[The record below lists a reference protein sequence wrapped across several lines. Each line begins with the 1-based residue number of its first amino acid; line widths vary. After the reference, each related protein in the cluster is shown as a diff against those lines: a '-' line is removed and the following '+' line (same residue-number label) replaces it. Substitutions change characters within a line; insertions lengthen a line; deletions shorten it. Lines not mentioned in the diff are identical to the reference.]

1 MLNAANPTKKNGIF
15 ACTCAGSFP
24 SIAVAQK
31 RWSIPGGPPCESKGI
46 TLEGKVGPPR
56 ATATTKQIKSGERIF
71 SDVGEISALLFVFA
85 CLLIVVVVV
94 VVGNSNSSS
103 SVFLMENTCVICE
116 M

>member
-1 MLNAANPTKKNGIF
+1 MLPTQQKNGIF

-24 SIAVAQK
+24 SIAVAQN
-31 RWSIPGGPPCESKGI
+31 RWSIPCGPPCESKGI

-85 CLLIVVVVV
+85 CLVIVV

-103 SVFLMENTCVICE
+103 SVLLMENTCVICE

>member
-1 MLNAANPTKKNGIF
+1 M
-15 ACTCAGSFP
+15 
-24 SIAVAQK
+24 
-31 RWSIPGGPPCESKGI
+31 
-46 TLEGKVGPPR
+46 EGKVGPPR
-56 ATATTKQIKSGERIF
+56 ATATTKQIKSGEKVF

-85 CLLIVVVVV
+85 CLLIVVVVVVV

>member
-1 MLNAANPTKKNGIF
+1 MLPTQQNKNGIF
-15 ACTCAGSFP
+15 ACMCAGSFP

-31 RWSIPGGPPCESKGI
+31 RWPIPGATPCESKGI

-94 VVGNSNSSS
+94 VIVGNSNSSS
-103 SVFLMENTCVICE
+103 SVLLMENTCVICE

>member
-1 MLNAANPTKKNGIF
+1 M
-15 ACTCAGSFP
+15 
-24 SIAVAQK
+24 
-31 RWSIPGGPPCESKGI
+31 
-46 TLEGKVGPPR
+46 EGKVGPPR
-56 ATATTKQIKSGERIF
+56 ATATSKQIKSGERIF